1 METKLPTVSVLLR
14 IRNEAKFIRK
24 LLEQILTQDYPA
36 DLMEIIVCDGMSDDG
51 TREIVAEI
59 QKQHP
64 QIRVIGNP
72 RRIVPTGLNTGQQSS
87 RPWLRGFA

>member
-1 METKLPTVSVLLR
+1 METKLSTVSVLLP

-64 QIRVIGNP
+64 QIRMIDNP
-72 RRIVPTGLNTGQQSS
+72 RRIVPTELNAGRRVQ
-87 RPWLRGFA
+87 GHG